1 MMHMQK
7 IQFTYFR
14 KIDFI
19 FVKNEPGICAKVKSK
34 GQGQMTSPDLGTN
47 LNHVFNVSD

>member
-19 FVKNEPGICAKVKSK
+19 FVKNAESAFMVKSIGH
-34 GQGQMTSPDLGTN
+34 GQAHMTPHMTLK
-47 LNHVFNVSD
+47 